1 MLNPTL
7 EEIALAAERLGYAWS
22 YPGGVPSAEFIY
34 LHDRSD
40 KKYLVNKTKSP
51 FLSSVHAK
59 LVTDKFLSGQMM
71 AAVGLPVAPKM
82 ICTEF
87 SDAAVTF
94 LRVHREVIVKPNR
107 MDRGIGVTDRVSDS
121 EKLKTA
127 LMNASQYGG
136 SVVLEK
142 QVKGREYR
150 VLVINGKAL
159 AVLERAPLILL
170 GDGQSTVRD
179 LIAKLN
185 QDSKRGYAKDKKSL
199 RPIIVNEDLEVRLQ
213 SIGLS
218 LASILEKAQ
227 SKQISFSNHLDSGG
241 AAYDCTD
248 VACPKNLKICEE
260 AAKLFSIDV
269 AGIDLICKDISQTIT
284 PTDGAA
290 ILEVNPGPD
299 ILWHMFPTYGDRRP
313 IADEFVK
320 YILEPN
326 ARCAS

>member
-7 EEIALAAERLGYAWS
+7 EEIVLAAERLGYGWS
-22 YPGGVPSAEFIY
+22 YPGGIPNAEFIY
-34 LHDRSD
+34 LHDTVGR
-40 KKYLVNKTKSP
+40 KRLVNKTKSP
-51 FLSSVHAK
+51 FLSSVQAK

-71 AAVGLPVAPKM
+71 AAAGLPVAPK
-82 ICTEF
+82 ILCTEF
-87 SDAAVTF
+87 SESAVSF
-94 LRVHREVIVKPNR
+94 LRDHGEIIVKPNR
-107 MDRGIGVTDRVSDS
+107 MDRGVGVTDRIC
-121 EKLKTA
+121 EPERLKIA

-136 SVVLEK
+136 SVILEK

-159 AVLERAPLILL
+159 AVLERRPLVLV

-179 LIAKLN
+179 LIARLN
-185 QDSKRGYAKDKKSL
+185 QDPNRGSAEHKKPL
-199 RPIIVNEDLEVRLQ
+199 RPIKINEDLDARLQ

-218 LASILEKAQ
+218 LASVIEKAQ

-241 AAYDCTD
+241 AAYDCTAI
-248 VACPKNLKICEE
+248 ACHENLKICEE

-269 AGIDLICKDISQTIT
+269 AGIDLICKDISQAIK

-299 ILWHMFPTYGDRRP
+299 ILWHMFPSCGNNRS
-313 IADEFVK
+313 IAEDYVR
-320 YILEPN
+320 YILEYE
-326 ARCAS
+326 